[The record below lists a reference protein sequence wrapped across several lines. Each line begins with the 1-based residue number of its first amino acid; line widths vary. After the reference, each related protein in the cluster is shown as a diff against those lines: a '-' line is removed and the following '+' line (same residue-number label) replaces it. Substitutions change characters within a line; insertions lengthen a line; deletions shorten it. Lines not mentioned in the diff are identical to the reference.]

1 MMPRLTRRC
10 VTIAATAGTM
20 TALALI
26 GTGTAQAAGA
36 HYVALGD
43 SYSSGVGSGNYTS
56 ASGDC
61 DISTSSYPYLWDGAN
76 APSSFTDEACSGA
89 TTASV
94 ISSQLG
100 PLNSATSL
108 VSITV
113 GGNDAGFSTV
123 MEDCI
128 LEGTSGCVSAVDSAE
143 SYAEN
148 TLPGNL
154 DTLYADIRADAPNA
168 HVVVLGYPD
177 FYDLSESGSCIGL
190 SGTSRSAIDGG
201 ADTLDGVIAKQVAKY
216 SDFTFVDVR
225 PYFSGHEICDSSS
238 WLHSLNIL
246 DIDES
251 YHPTAAGQADAY
263 YPAFEAGVAE

>member
-1 MMPRLTRRC
+1 MMPMFTRRC
-10 VTIAATAGTM
+10 VSVLATAGTA
-20 TALALI
+20 TALVLI
-26 GTGTAQAAGA
+26 GTGAAQASSA

-76 APSSFTDEACSGA
+76 APSAFADDTCSGA
-89 TTASV
+89 TTSSV
-94 ISSQLG
+94 ESGELGALSS
-100 PLNSATSL
+100 STTL

-154 DTLYADIRADAPNA
+154 DTLYNDIRTDAPNA

-216 SDFTFVDVR
+216 SNFTFVDVR
-225 PYFSGHEICDSSS
+225 PYFAGHEICDSSP

-263 YPAFEAGVAE
+263 YPAFEAGVA

>member
-1 MMPRLTRRC
+1 MMPRLTRRR
-10 VTIAATAGTM
+10 VSVVAAAGTI

-26 GTGTAQAAGA
+26 GTGAAQAAGA
-36 HYVALGD
+36 NYVALGD
-43 SYSSGVGSGNYTS
+43 SYSSGVGAGDYTS

-61 DISTSSYPYLWDGAN
+61 DISTAAYPYLWDGAN

-89 TTASV
+89 TTSSV
-94 ISSQLG
+94 ESSQLG
-100 PLNSATSL
+100 PLNSSTSL

-154 DTLYADIRADAPNA
+154 DTLYSDIKTDAPNA

-177 FYDLSESGSCIGL
+177 FYDLSQSSSCVGL

-201 ADTLDGVIAKQVAKY
+201 ADTLDGVIEKQAQKY
-216 SDFTFVDVR
+216 DFTYVDVR

-238 WLHSLNIL
+238 WLHSLNIF

-251 YHPTAAGQADAY
+251 YHPTAAGQSGAY